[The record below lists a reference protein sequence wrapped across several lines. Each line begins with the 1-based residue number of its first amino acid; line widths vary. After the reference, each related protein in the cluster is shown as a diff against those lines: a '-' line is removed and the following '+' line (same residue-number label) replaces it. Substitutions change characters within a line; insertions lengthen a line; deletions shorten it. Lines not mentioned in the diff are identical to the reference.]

1 MFEHIDS
8 NVIIEGDITQLLEKK
23 KDSGWVF
30 SNILILTS
38 SFLNYEGASKVVENQ
53 YLSLSKKYNVK
64 IFTFLSNYDKY
75 SFDFYLVKSV
85 FLKVPLLNVVYK
97 ALFFSNVFKLVHLL
111 FKVKKYDIIIVHQ
124 GTWVTLAYLSKMLLG
139 KKIIFFNH
147 HVANDEM
154 KSTPNLLHSNNKI
167 DFIMRLY
174 NNIFWNYLCWPMV
187 RKFDNV
193 ISVSNYS
200 KSILFNKTGID
211 SIVIYNKIDERFH
224 KGLDSSRIRKKY
236 NIGKDPLILFV
247 GRVLPHKGVHNL
259 IDVFFSVKEKI
270 PNLKMVIVGKHYDMI
285 YSSQLLQKSNN
296 IITFEQNASDIDLP
310 YYYAAC
316 DVYATCS
323 VIEGFNLPLVE
334 AQACGKP
341 VVAFDIGPH
350 KEVVKNGFLVRE
362 YDLKGFSDRVEKI
375 LSKREEYDA
384 L

>member
-187 RKFDNV
+187 RKFDYV
-193 ISVSNYS
+193 ISVSKYS
-200 KSILFNKTGID
+200 RYVLFNKTGID
-211 SIVIYNKIDERFH
+211 SVVIYNQIDGRFI
-224 KGLDSSRIRKKY
+224 KGLDSTKIRNKY
-236 NIGKDPLILFV
+236 NLNQDPLILFV
-247 GRVLPHKGVHNL
+247 GRILPHKGIHKL
-259 IDVFFSVKEKI
+259 IEAFSLVMDEISNAKLI
-270 PNLKMVIVGKHYDMI
+270 IVGKHYDVS
-285 YSSQLLQKSNN
+285 YSNQLLNKDNN
-296 IITFEQNASDIDLP
+296 IIFEQSVSDEDLP

-316 DVYATCS
+316 TVYATCS
-323 VIEGFNLPLVE
+323 VIEGFNLPLIE

-350 KEVVKNGFLVRE
+350 KEVVKNGVLVKE
-362 YDLKGFSDRVEKI
+362 NDISEFAKQLIKLLKNTPF
-375 LSKREEYDA
+375 
-384 L
+384 